1 MAGKLIKHLN
11 EKAKEHPHLQLL
23 DSQWNFDQELIPKAL
38 QNIASIFP
46 HYSRHD
52 VSHSRQI
59 LINIE
64 RLLGDTLHKLTAT
77 DTWMLLEAAY
87 WHDIGMLVTSEHI
100 AADLKTEE
108 FGQYIREIATH
119 DGHELQAFAGSFS
132 SQETSNCFGAAD
144 TPQRAMELYRQ
155 LLAGWYRKKHPSR
168 SNKIIN
174 DPWEQAGIS
183 SPRNEL
189 VPKRLFRMLGQICQ
203 LHGAAF
209 ESVIAHLPFSEV
221 GMATEDCHPRFV
233 ACLLRLGDLFD
244 LDDNRFCPSML
255 RTAGEIPPSS
265 EAHIDKHASTHHFR
279 LDPEF
284 IELSAICETY
294 AGYEATDEWFR
305 WIKDELRDQMSR
317 WKDIVPS
324 REFGLLPTLGKMEV
338 NLAPPNEVI
347 DPGERPHFGVDPE
360 KTIELLKGAGLYE
373 TDWQCI
379 REVMQNAVDATLVR
393 IWLQEGEGPNA
404 ASNGIDWSDPTSEK
418 ITNLFANYPVEVELL
433 RDDIKIKNGMVVWK
447 VRIRD
452 RGIGISKQDLG
463 FMQKVG
469 GSSRNTEKQAIVA
482 RMPVWMRPS
491 GAFGI
496 GLQSVF
502 LITDEI
508 SFETKSM
515 LHGDGLKVR
524 MTSPTGRERG
534 MIYVQRLSSAPGRD
548 WGSTLEFLLE
558 RDAIPERITKSFSE
572 KWLDQVLSAFDPIRM
587 SEIPYAATKLANEI
601 ASFAQLSPL
610 PVKLDF
616 NGEKV
621 AIEFGAKSSKPR
633 YYHAA
638 TGITLIDPVFMYSE
652 NGHGANI
659 AFRGQRLKKYRSSI
673 RFCTFAADILHC
685 VASDVLT
692 INRNDVKDNAWP
704 DIEESICDA
713 ITAYIIERNIA
724 IPEEQKPFASAFLFF
739 HNKNTTLFKDL
750 WQRLSPPGIDHYTI
764 ETAAQKN
771 EIKILIPDH
780 DTSGDQEADNDS
792 YDLII
797 GGKFNHQEW
806 LDLFIT
812 YCTSLGMQLQIDE
825 RKIDGRRNT
834 SFSLDRI
841 FRFSMQ
847 NIAPFSENSLKST
860 FLERIHYSPGLG
872 GRYCCP
878 CWAPYD
884 RLAADVGSL
893 PWCGRLSWYHNSI
906 KNFVLPFFFDA
917 SKRTVTTDGLDELC
931 HWVAQNAEKPIT
943 HEEARDLYS
952 EFILWIDNEVMAN
965 DPLWKAARSIDS

>member
-11 EKAKEHPHLQLL
+11 EKAKEHPHLLLL

-52 VSHSRQI
+52 ASHSRQI

-100 AADLKTEE
+100 AADLKTDE
-108 FGQYIREIATH
+108 FAQFIREIAAH
-119 DGHELQAFAGSFS
+119 DGHELQTFARSFS
-132 SQETSNCFGAAD
+132 NQDTSSCFSAAE

-174 DPWEQAGIS
+174 DPWEEAGIS

-189 VPKRLFRMLGQICQ
+189 LPKRLFRILGQICQ

-255 RTAGEIPPSS
+255 RTAGQIPPSS

-279 LDPEF
+279 LDPEL
-284 IELSAICETY
+284 IELSAVCETY

-393 IWLQEGEGPNA
+393 IWLKEGEGPDA

-418 ITNLFANYPVEVELL
+418 IANLFANYPVEVVLL
-433 RDDIKIKNGMVVWK
+433 RDDTKVKDGKVVWK

-469 GSSRNTEKQAIVA
+469 GSSRNAEKQAIVA
-482 RMPVWMRPS
+482 RMPAWMRPS

-508 SFETKSM
+508 GFETKSI

-548 WGSTLEFLLE
+548 WGSTLEFSLE
-558 RDAIPERITKSFSE
+558 RDAIPDRITKNFTE
-572 KWLDQVLSAFDPIRM
+572 KWLDQLLSAFDPIRM
-587 SEIPYAATKLANEI
+587 SEIPYVATKLANQI

-621 AIEFGAKSSKPR
+621 AIEFVSKSSKRR

-638 TGITLIDPVFMYSE
+638 TGITLIDPVFRYSGF
-652 NGHGANI
+652 GHLTTI
-659 AFRGQRLKKYRSSI
+659 AFRGQQLEKYRTSI

-692 INRNDVKDNAWP
+692 VNRNNVKDNAWP
-704 DIEESICDA
+704 DIEESICNA
-713 ITAYIIERNIA
+713 LTAYIVERHA
-724 IPEEQKPFASAFLFF
+724 EIPDEQKPFASAFLFVY
-739 HNKNTTLFKDL
+739 NKDTTLLRDL
-750 WQRLSPPGIDHYTI
+750 WQKLSPPGIVDHTI
-764 ETAAQKN
+764 ENTALKDN
-771 EIKILIPDH
+771 IEILISDNKTT
-780 DTSGDQEADNDS
+780 DNQEGG
-792 YDLII
+792 YDLVIYSAYEM
-797 GGKFNHQEW
+797 QDW
-806 LDLFIT
+806 LNLFINH
-812 YCTSLGMQLQIDE
+812 CDSLGKHCQVDEEIID
-825 RKIDGRRNT
+825 DHRNLLSSRT
-834 SFSLDRI
+834 KVM
-841 FRFSMQ
+841 RFSKEK
-847 NIAPFSENSLKST
+847 NAPFSNSALKNA
-860 FLERIHYSPGLG
+860 FLGRIQHSLGLG
-872 GRYCCP
+872 GRYCYP
-878 CWAPYD
+878 CWEPYD
-884 RLAADVGSL
+884 RLAADIGSL
-893 PWCGRLSWYHNSI
+893 PWCGSLSQYHKNI
-906 KNFVLPFFFDA
+906 KHFVLPFFFDA

-931 HWVAQNAEKPIT
+931 HWVVQNAEKPIT
-943 HEEARDLYS
+943 HEEVRDLYRK
-952 EFILWIDNEVMAN
+952 FILWIDDEVMAN
-965 DPLWKAARSIDS
+965 DPSWKTARGMDS